1 MVKDI
6 FRVFTT
12 NMIKFFVALIA
23 TFLIPAVLSVDEYG
37 YYKVFGLYAAY
48 TGILHF
54 GFCDG
59 LFLNYGGKKLETC
72 QKDKIAAEQA
82 TIVIFELVVSAIIL
96 IFGIV
101 ARNVIIILL
110 ALNVLPSIM
119 ITFYTFLYQATGDF
133 KKYAKVYNFQSL
145 TTLVI
150 NSALVFIIKPASGLV
165 YAAAVVII
173 NYFAFLLALLKF
185 NKEYNVGLG
194 SFSFK
199 LFKKYVLSGILLT
212 IGTLSFLLFESIDR
226 WFVKGLMGLTFF
238 AYYSFAA
245 QLLSALNMFANPIGM
260 TLFSYLSRNKSKEFE
275 YTIKTSIISLLLFML
290 NGVYVLRFIVRVFFE
305 KYEAAQSVIIIL
317 FLAQVF
323 LLLNSIV
330 YINLYKTYLK
340 QKQYFIS
347 LVFVIAISVG
357 LNALF
362 YYMIAKSMI
371 MIAVATLV
379 SMFLWTIINS
389 INFRNIQLKPLHLL
403 FVAIVMGTYLL
414 TSFFANEIVGLC
426 IYFTVFI
433 AMFYF
438 MMPQIY
444 NLFVSK
450 LSSATRKVK
459 NILRKE
465 V

>member
-1 MVKDI
+1 MIKDI

-12 NMIKFFVALIA
+12 NMIKFFVTLIA
-23 TFLIPAVLSVDEYG
+23 TFLIPAMLSVDEYG

-48 TGILHF
+48 TGMLHF

-72 QKDKIAAEQA
+72 QKDKIAVEQA
-82 TIVIFELVVSAIIL
+82 TIVIFELIVSAIIL
-96 IFGIV
+96 TFGIV
-101 ARNVIIILL
+101 AGNVIIVLL

-150 NSALVFIIKPASGLV
+150 NSSLVFIIKPTSGLI
-165 YAAAVVII
+165 YASAVVVI
-173 NYFAFLLALLKF
+173 NYTAFLLAFYKF
-185 NKEYNVGLG
+185 NKEYKVGLG

-199 LFKKYVLSGILLT
+199 LFKKYALSGILLT
-212 IGTLSFLLFESIDR
+212 VGTLSFLLFESIDR

-260 TLFSYLSRNKSKEFE
+260 TLFSYLRRNKSKDFE

-305 KYEAAQSVIIIL
+305 KYEAAQPVITIL

-347 LVFVIAISVG
+347 LVFVIAVSVA

-362 YYMIAKSMI
+362 YYLIVKSMI
-371 MIAVATLV
+371 AIAIATLV
-379 SMFLWTIINS
+379 SMFLWTMINS
-389 INFRNIQLKPLHLL
+389 ISFKDLQLQPIHLL
-403 FVAIVMGTYLL
+403 FIAIMIGTYLL
-414 TSFFANEIVGLC
+414 TSFFTNEIIGLC
-426 IYFTVFI
+426 IYLTVFLVL
-433 AMFYF
+433 FYF
-438 MMPQIY
+438 LMPKLY
-444 NLFVSK
+444 KLFVNK
-450 LSSATRKVK
+450 LSSVMKKTR
-459 NILRKE
+459 I
-465 V
+465 

>member
-72 QKDKIAAEQA
+72 RKDKIAVEQA
-82 TIVIFELVVSAIIL
+82 TIAIFELIVSVLIL
-96 IFGIV
+96 TFGL
-101 ARNVIIILL
+101 AAGNVIIILL

-150 NSALVFIIKPASGLV
+150 NSTLVFMIKPASGLI
-165 YAAAVVII
+165 YAGAVVVV
-173 NYFAFLLALLKF
+173 NYTAFILAVYKF
-185 NKEYNVGLG
+185 NKEYKVGFS

-212 IGTLSFLLFESIDR
+212 VGTLSFLLFESIDR

-379 SMFLWTIINS
+379 SMFIWTIINS
-389 INFRNIQLKPLHLL
+389 TNFKDIQLKPLHLL

-438 MMPQIY
+438 MMPHLY
-444 NLFVSK
+444 KLFVNK
-450 LSSATRKVK
+450 ISSATRKVK